1 MKTIVLHNGVS
12 VPTLGLGTWKSE
24 PGKVYEAVL
33 EAIKV
38 GYRHIDC
45 APVYEN
51 EKEVGAA
58 IQQAIKQ
65 GLVKREELWV
75 TSKLWNSFHAQQ
87 DVIKGVENSLH
98 DLQLEYLDLYLMHW
112 PVAQRAGSTFPES
125 VQDLLSLEEVPLQ
138 QTWEAMEALVDKG
151 LVRHIGV
158 SNFGIRNLST
168 ILDQASIRPIVN
180 QIETHPYLQ
189 QNELQAFCR
198 QNEMTVTAYAPLG
211 SADRPDFIRKREEP
225 VLLQDPLIRQ
235 LAQEKGCSAAQIL
248 LAYALQRQNI
258 VIPKS
263 THAGRI
269 LENFQAQDLEL
280 NSGEISQINSLE
292 KNFRYVE
299 DSLWTAAGSPY
310 RQGDMWL

>member
-1 MKTIVLHNGVS
+1 MKTITLHNGTA
-12 VPTLGLGTWKSE
+12 VPAIGLGTWKSD

-33 EAIKV
+33 EAISV
-38 GYRHIDC
+38 AYRHIDC
-45 APVYEN
+45 APIYEN
-51 EKEVGAA
+51 EKEIGAA
-58 IQQAIKQ
+58 IKKAIKQ

-98 DLQLEYLDLYLMHW
+98 DLQLDFLDLYLMHW

-168 ILDQASIRPIVN
+168 ILDHSSIQPAIN
-180 QIETHPYLQ
+180 QVETHPYLQ
-189 QNELQAFCR
+189 QNELQAFC
-198 QNEMTVTAYAPLG
+198 QKNEIMVTAYAPLG
-211 SADRPDFIRKREEP
+211 SGDRPDFIRREDEP
-225 VLLQDPLIRQ
+225 VLLQNGLIRQ
-235 LAQEKGCSAAQIL
+235 LAEEKGCSPAQIL
-248 LAYALQRQNI
+248 IAYALHRGNI

-263 THAGRI
+263 TNPGRI
-269 LENFQAQDLEL
+269 KENFSAQYVEL
-280 NSGEISQINSLE
+280 GPEEISQINGLE
-292 KNFRYVE
+292 RNFRYVE
-299 DSLWTAAGSPY
+299 DTLWTAPGSPY
-310 RQGDMWL
+310 QKGEVWM